1 MDGLGRITKERHKFL
16 RIHQENGSSLPVW
29 QLEEFPFPTYFEV
42 LKETTVL
49 AVAAL
54 VFVGIYRTLYQMS
67 FLTVGSE
74 PVILEPLHQC
84 AFHAP

>member
-1 MDGLGRITKERHKFL
+1 M
-16 RIHQENGSSLPVW
+16 W
-29 QLEEFPFPTYFEV
+29 QLEKCPFPAYFEA

-49 AVAAL
+49 ADPVAAL

-74 PVILEPLHQC
+74 PVTLEPLHQC
-84 AFHAP
+84 AFHAPQD